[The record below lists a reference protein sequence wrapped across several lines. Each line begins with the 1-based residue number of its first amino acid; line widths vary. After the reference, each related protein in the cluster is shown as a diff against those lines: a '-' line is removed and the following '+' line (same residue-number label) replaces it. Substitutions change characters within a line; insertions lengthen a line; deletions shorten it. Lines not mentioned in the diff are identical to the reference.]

1 MAQSTKFFLIFFVLL
16 IEDRSDSTPR
26 LLNLCSA
33 SIGGRTEYVITIA
46 CMIGKSRMKGEKVV
60 TSLVPYGAEKPSAG
74 MLKSFSTYS
83 VEIFWNPPKGDF
95 GKYVLSVD
103 KLSEK
108 PIIKPES
115 LIRMQSL
122 AKSANSSANNVASW
136 GNSEF
141 NQTDNPDDLTR
152 EIRAIEISRK
162 LTTYTIL
169 GLDPGEKYR
178 IVLGTKTGNVETRQS
193 IEDVILT
200 RPLPPKGIF

>member
-1 MAQSTKFFLIFFVLL
+1 MYS
-16 IEDRSDSTPR
+16 P
-26 LLNLCSA
+26 

-74 MLKSFSTYS
+74 MVKSFSTYS
-83 VEIFWNPPKGDF
+83 VEIFWDPPKGGF
-95 GKYVLSVD
+95 GKYVLSV
-103 KLSEK
+103 EK
-108 PIIKPES
+108 PITKPES

-122 AKSANSSANNVASW
+122 TQSVNSSTTNVANW
-136 GNSEF
+136 RNSEF

-152 EIRAIEISRK
+152 EIRVIEISHK
-162 LTTYTIL
+162 LTTYSIL
-169 GLDPGEKYR
+169 GLDPGEMYR

-193 IEDVILT
+193 IEDIILT

>member
-1 MAQSTKFFLIFFVLL
+1 
-16 IEDRSDSTPR
+16 
-26 LLNLCSA
+26 
-33 SIGGRTEYVITIA
+33 
-46 CMIGKSRMKGEKVV
+46 MKGEKVV

-74 MLKSFSTYS
+74 MVKSFSTYS
-83 VEIFWNPPKGDF
+83 VEIFWDPPKGDF

-122 AKSANSSANNVASW
+122 AKSAHNLANW
-136 GNSEF
+136 NSEF
-141 NQTDNPDDLTR
+141 DQTDNPDDLTR
-152 EIRAIEISRK
+152 EVRTIEISHK

-178 IVLGTKTGNVETRQS
+178 IVLGTKTGNVNTRQN
-193 IEDVILT
+193 IEDIILT
-200 RPLPPKGIF
+200 RPLPPKGKQFYSSC

>member
-1 MAQSTKFFLIFFVLL
+1 MIR
-16 IEDRSDSTPR
+16 IEFKYYKYIYKIILSPP
-26 LLNLCSA
+26 L
-33 SIGGRTEYVITIA
+33 GGRTEYVITIA

-74 MLKSFSTYS
+74 MLKTFSTYS
-83 VEIFWNPPKGDF
+83 VEIFWDPPKGDF

-122 AKSANSSANNVASW
+122 AKSAHNLANW
-136 GNSEF
+136 NSEF
-141 NQTDNPDDLTR
+141 DQTDNPDDLTR
-152 EIRAIEISRK
+152 ELRTIEISHK

-178 IVLGTKTGNVETRQS
+178 IVLGTKTGNVKTRQS
-193 IEDVILT
+193 IEDIILT
-200 RPLPPKGIF
+200 RPLPPKGIQFYPSC

>member
-1 MAQSTKFFLIFFVLL
+1 M
-16 IEDRSDSTPR
+16 
-26 LLNLCSA
+26 NLDIINIYKIILSPPL
-33 SIGGRTEYVITIA
+33 GGRTEYVITIA
-46 CMIGKSRMKGEKVV
+46 CMIGKSRMKGDKVV

-74 MLKSFSTYS
+74 MLKTFSTYS
-83 VEIFWNPPKGDF
+83 VEIFWDPPKGDF

-122 AKSANSSANNVASW
+122 AKSANNLANW
-136 GNSEF
+136 NSEF
-141 NQTDNPDDLTR
+141 DQIDNPDDLTR
-152 EIRAIEISRK
+152 ELRTIEISHK

-178 IVLGTKTGNVETRQS
+178 IVLGTKTGNVNTRQS
-193 IEDVILT
+193 IEDIILT
-200 RPLPPKGIF
+200 RPLPPKGM